1 MIINYVSLYQSV
13 QAMEMN
19 SKRIINGWAFFDWA
33 NSAYALVIMVA
44 IFPAYFLAVTS
55 DQVPFG
61 DTMVSNSVLYAYSIS
76 VAYLVIVFISPILS
90 GIADYGNSKKQFL
103 KVFTYFGSTCCLAL
117 FFFTGDENF
126 WFGLI
131 TSVLAAIGFAGS
143 LVFYNAYLPEIATE
157 EHFDRVSAK
166 GFAYGYFGSVLLLMI
181 NLVVIQF
188 HDQLN
193 IDQSLATRLSFL
205 SVGLWWMGF
214 SQISFRR
221 LPKGE
226 KLRINRNYLTKGYQE
241 LRKVWIFIKYKANI
255 KRFLLSFFF
264 YSMGVQTVLLLAS
277 SFAEKELQ
285 FETAELILLILI
297 LQLVA
302 IAGAHIFAWVS
313 KKTTNKFSIFTMLV
327 IWVSICILAYFVHT
341 SEQFYLLAVLVGMVM
356 GGIQSISRSSYSKV
370 IPEKTGDHASYFSFY
385 EVLEKLGIVI
395 GTASFGLIEQLS
407 GGMRNSVLVLAAF
420 FLIGMFF
427 LRKVDIVDSN
437 Y

>member
-1 MIINYVSLYQSV
+1 MIIYYVSLCQST
-13 QAMEMN
+13 QAMELN

-55 DQVPFG
+55 DEVPLG
-61 DTMVSNSVLYAYSIS
+61 NTMVSNSVLYAYSIS
-76 VAYLVIVFISPILS
+76 FAYMVIVFISPVLS
-90 GIADYGNSKKQFL
+90 GIADYSNSKKQFL
-103 KVFTYFGSTCCLAL
+103 KFFTYFGGICCLAL

-131 TSVLAAIGFAGS
+131 TSVFAAIGFAGS
-143 LVFYNAYLPEIATE
+143 LVFYNAYLPEIASE

-166 GFAYGYFGSVLLLMI
+166 GFSFGYIGSVLLLII
-181 NLVVIQF
+181 NLAVIQF
-188 HDQLN
+188 HSKLN
-193 IDQSLATRLSFL
+193 IDQGLATRLSFL

-214 SQISFRR
+214 AQITFRR
-221 LPKGE
+221 LPKGG
-226 KLRINRNYLTKGYQE
+226 KLSINRSYIAKGYQE
-241 LRKVWIFIKYKANI
+241 LKQVWIFIKHKANI

-264 YSMGVQTVLLLAS
+264 YSMGVQTVILLAS

-285 FETAELILLILI
+285 FETTELILLILI

-302 IAGAHIFAWVS
+302 IGGAYLFAWVS
-313 KKTTNKFSIFTMLV
+313 KKTTNKISIFIMLS
-327 IWVSICILAYFVHT
+327 IWVGICVTAYFVNT
-341 SEQFYLLAVLVGMVM
+341 SEQFYLLAILVGMVM

-370 IPEKTGDHASYFSFY
+370 IPKKTKDHASYFSFY

-395 GTASFGLIEQLS
+395 GTASFGLIEHLS
-407 GGMRNSVLVLAAF
+407 GGMRNSILVLAAF
-420 FLIGMFF
+420 FLLGMLFM
-427 LRKVDIVDSN
+427 RKVDIVDSD